1 MPTGNQ
7 PLERCDARISGRTD
21 LLIIV
26 ATLMAALAVV
36 SDPAPLR
43 AGVATAGSQ
52 SVAGAP
58 RGVARAAVS
67 VHRRMST
74 STRSRFEHNM
84 PADADFD
91 PVDTDEEDRDER
103 ERVRSRARSE
113 RPDPE
118 PGRFAAWKTHPPG
131 WFDHYGECA
140 AAASVTGDSG
150 RRTQVTGRAR
160 RTFAPRSIGD
170 ADGDGDGDG
179 DAEGSL
185 DTVALIHFR
194 TSSRRGSYLPAGF
207 HLAPSTLSF
216 TTHIDC
222 GRVSGSPD
230 QASVNDHERGVHAES
245 PGIPAATRAGT
256 RRIGTFPDGSG
267 QFLEE

>member
-7 PLERCDARISGRTD
+7 PLERCDARIGGRTD

-26 ATLMAALAVV
+26 ATLLAALGVV

-150 RRTQVTGRAR
+150 RRTHGGFREHLDPRRRRIELERETRGRNVVALAQTQRLEFARAR
-160 RTFAPRSIGD
+160 NRGANLIVRQRSARRLRRGAARGYD
-170 ADGDGDGDG
+170 DKHDCGEKVGNRHHAGYRG
-179 DAEGSL
+179 A
-185 DTVALIHFR
+185 
-194 TSSRRGSYLPAGF
+194 RRGS
-207 HLAPSTLSF
+207 
-216 TTHIDC
+216 
-222 GRVSGSPD
+222 GRFD
-230 QASVNDHERGVHAES
+230 
-245 PGIPAATRAGT
+245 AA
-256 RRIGTFPDGSG
+256 
-267 QFLEE
+267 